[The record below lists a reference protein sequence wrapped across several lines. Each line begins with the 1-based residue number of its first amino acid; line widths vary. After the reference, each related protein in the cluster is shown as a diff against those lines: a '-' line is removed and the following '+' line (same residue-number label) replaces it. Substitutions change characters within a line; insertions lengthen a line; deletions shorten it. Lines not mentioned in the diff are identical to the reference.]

1 MSKNLR
7 QKFCFKSQLR
17 LCKKPK
23 IDSNYECSP
32 YLEKPEA
39 VAVSDVP
46 AQDQT
51 NADVDQTGNLSF

>member
-1 MSKNLR
+1 VQKTKNR
-7 QKFCFKSQLR
+7 F
-17 LCKKPK
+17 CKKPK